1 MSAYEGHRGRLREKF
16 VNNPDNLSKVE
27 LFEILLTY
35 AIPRRDVAPLAK
47 DLIARFGDIDSI
59 FTASF
64 SDLQKVDGI
73 GEQAAVL
80 IKVIDFLLKDNSDK
94 DRLTVEEECIQ
105 PKSEITQPKL
115 FEVEPEMGPLFEEDQ
130 KPIEPQLRTF
140 ANDEIEN
147 VLRFIPEAT
156 NYESIETYKA
166 YLEENLP
173 YNSISTRQR
182 RTSYIVN
189 RYFPT
194 GRVDTPI
201 TYFASNCSHE
211 DDLKPVL
218 FYETL
223 KAEPIAAKIA
233 EELVW
238 PSLPR
243 GYVNRE
249 EMREFI
255 LRYLPDLGSASQT
268 KVLRSIYKI
277 YSFLSIGV
285 EQETLLRLQLHNG
298 TLEGYLYILASEYPE
313 PGIYSFESLF
323 DGPIRYWLL
332 WDKEWIRLQLY
343 NLQDYGIITK
353 ISEIDTVRHF
363 TLQFDQMNA
372 LRTYFEHP
380 QRGSLTL
387 REQKT

>member
-1 MSAYEGHRGRLREKF
+1 MTANEGHRGRLRKQFAEA
-16 VNNPDNLSKVE
+16 PQSLSEAE
-27 LFEILLTY
+27 LLELVLTY
-35 AIPRRDVAPLAK
+35 AIPRRDVAPLAR
-47 DLIARFGDIDSI
+47 DLISQFGNVDGI
-59 FTASF
+59 FSASF
-64 SDLQKVDGI
+64 TDLQKVDGI

-80 IKVIDFLLKDNSDK
+80 ITAIHLLISDETHK
-94 DRLTVEEECIQ
+94 DRPTKGREVIQ
-105 PKSEITQPKL
+105 TKSEIKQPKL

-298 TLEGYLYILASEYPE
+298 TLEGYLYILAAEYPE

-323 DGPIRYWLL
+323 DGPMRYWLL

-353 ISEIDTVRHF
+353 ISEIDTVRQF

-372 LRTYFEHP
+372 LSSYFEHP